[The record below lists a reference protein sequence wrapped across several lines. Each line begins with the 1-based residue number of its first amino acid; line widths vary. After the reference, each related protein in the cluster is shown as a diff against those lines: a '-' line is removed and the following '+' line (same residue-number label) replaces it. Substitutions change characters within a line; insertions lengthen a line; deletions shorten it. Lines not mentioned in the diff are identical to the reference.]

1 MAFPLP
7 APGSGAPASGAGD
20 AQRLRALV
28 AQSVDDPLAPFVLR
42 PGKRHLFAPDGR
54 AAVGFQVRFGTA
66 VVGGDPVGDPLC
78 WPGAVDAFVRWAR
91 ARGHRIAVLAAGE
104 RARPLWAAHG
114 LSALPIGRDV
124 VLRPS
129 AFELVGR
136 RFRNLRQAVQRTRNA
151 GVTVA
156 WWHEDDVPAEVRA
169 ELGRVLRLGGRDKD
183 RGFSMIL
190 GRPFDGSQPDA
201 LVMVARDAAGRLV
214 GSHRYLR
221 AGQKDLSLDVPIRAA
236 GAPNGVDERLIAEAV
251 AWAGAHGIARVSLAF
266 APFPDLFSAVDVRW
280 GYRAMRRLVHVLDPL
295 ISVERLYR
303 YLRKF
308 HAFDQE
314 RYVMLRWRQV
324 IPVALALLTLEFSR

>member
-7 APGSGAPASGAGD
+7 APGSDVPASGAGD
-20 AQRLRALV
+20 PQRLRVLV
-28 AQSVDDPLAPFVLR
+28 ELSVDDPLAPFVLR
-42 PGKRHLFAPDGR
+42 PGKQHLFAPDGR
-54 AAVGFQVRFGTA
+54 AAVGYRVRFGTA
-66 VVGGDPVGDPLC
+66 VVGGDPVGDPLS
-78 WPGAVDAFVRWAR
+78 WAGAVDAFVRWAR

-104 RARPLWAAHG
+104 RARSLWAAHG
-114 LSALPIGRDV
+114 LAALPIGRDV

-129 AFELVGR
+129 SFELVGR
-136 RFRNLRQAVQRTRNA
+136 RFRNLRQAVQRTHNA

-156 WWHEDDVPAEVRA
+156 WWHEADVPPEVRA
-169 ELGRVLRLGGRDKD
+169 ELRRLLRQGGRDTD

-201 LVMVARDAAGRLV
+201 LVLIARDARGRLV

-221 AGQKDLSLDVPIRAA
+221 AGQKDLSLDVPIRALE
-236 GAPNGVDERLIAEAV
+236 APNGVDERLIAEAV
-251 AWAGAHGIARVSLAF
+251 AWAGAHGVSRVSLAF
-266 APFPDLFSAVDVRW
+266 APFPDLFSAVDGGW
-280 GYRAMRRLVHVLDPL
+280 GRAALRRFVHVLDPL

-324 IPVALALLTLEFSR
+324 VPVALALLTLEFFG